1 MAEPTQLPTR
11 PETGSLDDLAQ
22 RIKSYHA
29 GVLEAAR
36 NVVSKAIAAGQ
47 LLKEAKGKVPHGEW
61 LSWLDEHCELS
72 ERTAHRYMQLAAN
85 KSKIEDA
92 LRGKSA
98 TMATL
103 SLNKALKLI
112 ELKPNTDNGDGAG
125 SKYAKTQEALIKRL
139 QDLLPED
146 VEEAA
151 QRTIR
156 ELEATVAKIK
166 PSPVVVKQS

>member
-1 MAEPTQLPTR
+1 MVDTATPLPAR

-22 RIKSYHA
+22 RIKTYHA

-36 NVVSKAIAAGQ
+36 NVVVKAISAGL

-85 KSKIEDA
+85 KSKIDDA

-98 TMATL
+98 TMACTRFRRHRVRCF
-103 SLNKALKLI
+103 
-112 ELKPNTDNGDGAG
+112 DGAG
-125 SKYAKTQEALIKRL
+125 GGSWRDGSLRGSSSLRL
-139 QDLLPED
+139 C
-146 VEEAA
+146 A
-151 QRTIR
+151 
-156 ELEATVAKIK
+156 
-166 PSPVVVKQS
+166 

>member
-1 MAEPTQLPTR
+1 MVDTATPLPAR

-22 RIKSYHA
+22 RIKTYHA

-36 NVVSKAIAAGQ
+36 NVVVKAISAGL

-85 KSKIEDA
+85 KSKIDDA

-103 SLNKALKLI
+103 SLNKALRLI
-112 ELKPNTDNGDGAG
+112 ETRPASGDGAA
-125 SKYAKTQEALIKRL
+125 SKYAKMACTRFG
-139 QDLLPED
+139 
-146 VEEAA
+146 
-151 QRTIR
+151 
-156 ELEATVAKIK
+156 
-166 PSPVVVKQS
+166 

>member
-1 MAEPTQLPTR
+1 MR

-22 RIKSYHA
+22 RIKTYHA
-29 GVLEAAR
+29 AVLDAAR
-36 NVVSKAIAAGQ
+36 NVVGKAISAGL
-47 LLKEAKGKVPHGEW
+47 LLKEAKGKVPYGEW

-72 ERTAHRYMQLAAN
+72 ERTAHRYMQLATN
-85 KSKIEDA
+85 KSKIDDA

-103 SLNKALKLI
+103 SLNKALRLI
-112 ELKPNTDNGDGAG
+112 ETRPENGDGAA

-151 QRTIR
+151 RRTIQ
-156 ELEATVAKIK
+156 ELQATVTKIK
-166 PSPVVVKQS
+166 PSSVVVNQS